1 MLTSSALRAATI
13 PFVLSCF
20 VGCSGEPTEP
30 PDSQEDLT
38 DAPLSVRTERGPIAG
53 SSVGATRAFLGIPF
67 AEPPVA
73 GLRWKPP
80 VPHAPW
86 TETRMAAEKGPSC
99 PQLNPLTQQLDISSQ
114 EDCLTLN
121 VWAPARLKAKAQV
134 PVFVWIHG
142 GAFTLGSGG
151 EDVYDGRLL
160 SEASGA
166 VVVTVN
172 YRLGP
177 FGFLALPE
185 LKSEIAGRASSGG
198 YGIEDQR
205 FALQWVQSNIAAFG
219 GDPRRVT
226 LFGES
231 AGGISTCVH
240 LVSPKS
246 QDLFQRAIIESGPC
260 DTVGSEPAAF
270 KQGADF
276 VAALGCKAAADPL
289 ACVRGKSTQEVMRAL
304 PQSSDLLFGKGAS
317 WFPVVDGWNI
327 PDRPGKLLAAGSFQ
341 KVPTILG
348 ANADEATIFF
358 ALSGTRVADEA
369 AFTMLA
375 ETLVPGRAK
384 DVVARY
390 PLADHGSFHKAALA
404 AIGDGGFV
412 CPTRRMA
419 RAFAAAGSDTYL
431 YHFTYTPKGSLFGE
445 LGAFHSA
452 ELKYVF
458 GNPSQLLPQRLSEEE
473 EQLAGTVMGY
483 FSRHAATGDPNGAG
497 ALAWPKYRA
506 AMDENLV
513 LKPMPTTQSRLKSD
527 LCDFWDSVSI
537 TTP

>member
-1 MLTSSALRAATI
+1 MLTLSPLRIAVL
-13 PFVLSCF
+13 PFLLSGF
-20 VGCSGEPTEP
+20 VAGCSGEPAS
-30 PDSQEDLT
+30 PDPGDALM
-38 DAPLSVRTERGPIAG
+38 DAPLNVRTERGPLEG
-53 SSVGATRAFLGIPF
+53 TTLGKTRAFLGIPF

-86 TETRMAAEKGPSC
+86 TQTRMATEKGPAC
-99 PQLNPLTQQLDISSQ
+99 PQLNPLTQKLDLSTQ

-121 VWAPARLKAKAQV
+121 IWAPARLKASEPV
-134 PVFVWIHG
+134 PVLLWIHG

-151 EDVYDGRLL
+151 DEGYDGRAL

-166 VVVTVN
+166 IVVTVN

-185 LKSEIAGRASSGG
+185 LKSEVAGHPSTGA

-205 FALQWVQSNIAAFG
+205 LAMQWVQSNIAAFG

-231 AGGISTCVH
+231 AGGISTCLH

-246 QDLFQRAIIESGPC
+246 QGLFQRAIIESGPC
-260 DTVGSEPAAF
+260 DTVGTESAAL
-270 KQGADF
+270 KQGASF
-276 VAALGCKAAADPL
+276 VDALGCKTAPDPL
-289 ACVRGKSTQEVMRAL
+289 ACVRGKSTAEVMLAL
-304 PQSSDLLFGKGAS
+304 PQSGDFLFGKGAS
-317 WFPVVDGWNI
+317 WFPIVEGWNL
-327 PDRPGKLLAAGSFQ
+327 PDRPSKLLAAGNFQ
-341 KVPTILG
+341 RMPTILG
-348 ANADEATIFF
+348 ANADEATLFF
-358 ALSGTRVADEA
+358 ALPGTMVADEA
-369 AFTMLA
+369 AFTALA
-375 ETLVPGRAK
+375 ESLVPGHGK

-390 PLADHGSFHKAALA
+390 PLATYGSWQKAALA

-412 CPTRRMA
+412 CHTRRMA

-431 YHFTYTPKGSLFGE
+431 YHFTYAPKGGLFGD

-458 GNPSQLLPQRLSEEE
+458 GNPSQVLPARLTDE
-473 EQLAGTVMGY
+473 EQQLSSTVMGY

-497 ALAWPKYRA
+497 ALAWPKYRQA
-506 AMDENLV
+506 TDENLV
-513 LKPMPTTQSRLKSD
+513 LDLKPVTQSRLKNA
-527 LCDFWDSVSI
+527 LCDFWDGVVI

>member
-1 MLTSSALRAATI
+1 MPILPPLRAL
-13 PFVLSCF
+13 PFVLSGF
-20 VGCSGEPTEP
+20 FAGCSGEPTL
-30 PDSQEDLT
+30 PDPADTLM
-38 DAPLSVRTERGPIAG
+38 DAPLSVRTDRGPIEGAAL
-53 SSVGATRAFLGIPF
+53 GATRAFLGIPF

-86 TETRMAAEKGPSC
+86 TEKRMATEKGPSC
-99 PQLNPLTQQLDISSQ
+99 TQSNPLTQKLDITSQ

-121 VWAPARLKAKAQV
+121 VWTPARLKASAPV
-134 PVFVWIHG
+134 PVLVWIHG

-151 EDVYDGRLL
+151 EDGYDGRLL

-166 VVVTVN
+166 IVVTVN

-185 LKSEIAGRASSGG
+185 LKSEVAGHPSSGF

-205 FALQWVQSNIAAFG
+205 LAMQWVKDNIAAFG
-219 GDPRRVT
+219 GDPQRVT

-240 LVSPKS
+240 LLSPKS
-246 QDLFQRAIIESGPC
+246 QGLFQRAIIESGPC
-260 DTVGSEPAAF
+260 DTVGTESAAF
-270 KQGADF
+270 KQGAAF
-276 VAALGCKAAADPL
+276 VDALGCKTAADPL
-289 ACVRGKSTQEVMRAL
+289 ACVRGKSTAQVMSAL
-304 PQSSDLLFGKGAS
+304 PQSGDFLFGKGAS
-317 WFPVVDGWNI
+317 WFPIVEGWNL
-327 PDRPGKLLAAGSFQ
+327 PDRPSKLLSAGSFQ
-341 KVPTILG
+341 HMPTILG
-348 ANADEATIFF
+348 ANADEATLFF
-358 ALSGTRVADEA
+358 ALPSTMVADEA
-369 AFTMLA
+369 AFTALA
-375 ETLVPGRAK
+375 ESLVPGRGK

-390 PLADHGSFHKAALA
+390 PLATYGSWQKAAMA
-404 AIGDGGFV
+404 AVGHGGFV

-419 RAFAAAGSDTYL
+419 RAFATAGSETYL
-431 YHFTYTPKGSLFGE
+431 YHFTYAPKGSLFGE

-458 GNPSQLLPQRLSEEE
+458 GNPSQILPQRLTDE
-473 EQLAGTVMGY
+473 EQQLSATVMGY

-497 ALAWPKYRA
+497 APAWPRYRTA
-506 AMDENLV
+506 TDENLV
-513 LKPMPTTQSRLKSD
+513 LDLKPMTQSGLKND